1 MSTPPPS
8 GARPALRTKIVCTIG
23 PASSSVEQLG
33 RLAANGMNV
42 ARLNFSHGTHAEH
55 ADVIRRIREQEASW
69 GRPVA
74 ILQDL
79 QGPKLRLGTFGPGGG
94 RRVDLEPGKKFVLSF
109 KPVVGTSER
118 AGVTHPEYLTHVKPG
133 DQVWMDDGMI
143 QLRVQNVTADAI
155 ETVVVAGGRI
165 SDHKG
170 IQLPNVTLPTSS
182 LTAKDREDLRF
193 GVQHGIDF
201 VAVSFVRSAADIAE
215 VRKFLHDQGADVPIV
230 AKLERR
236 EVMENLPGILTMVDA
251 VMVARGDL
259 GMDVPLEEVPHI
271 QKDIIRQARAAK
283 VPVIVATQ
291 MLESMVTHL
300 RPTRAEVSDVS
311 TAIFDGADAIMLSA
325 ETATGNYPAEAVEM
339 MARIAARAERAV
351 LSTTGVERRRPRP
364 PEGVGFPEAV
374 SDAAA
379 NAARVLK
386 ARAIVAFTQSG
397 FSARLIS
404 QERPDVPIIA
414 LTPFVGVQRRLGLS
428 WGVSSRLIRKV
439 ETTDEMLEEIEATL
453 LGDGS
458 VRVNDILVIISGA
471 PMWVTGTTNLLKL
484 HRVGERR

>member
-1 MSTPPPS
+1 M
-8 GARPALRTKIVCTIG
+8 RRTKIVCTIG
-23 PASSSVEQLG
+23 PASSGTALLD
-33 RLAANGMNV
+33 RLVAAGMDV
-42 ARLNFSHGTHAEH
+42 ARVNFSHGTHAEH
-55 ADVIRRIREQEASW
+55 AETIRQIRIGEERW
-69 GRPVA
+69 GRPIA

-79 QGPKLRLGTFGPGGG
+79 QGPKIRLGTFGPAGGG
-94 RRVDLEPGKKFVLSF
+94 RVDLEPDRMFTLSAR
-109 KPVVGTSER
+109 PIVGTADGAS
-118 AGVTHPEYLTHVKPG
+118 VTHPEYLSELKPG
-133 DQVWMDDGMI
+133 DEVWMDDGMI
-143 QLRVQNVTADAI
+143 QLRVEETTADAVRCRI
-155 ETVVVAGGRI
+155 VAGGRI

-170 IQLPNVTLPTSS
+170 ISFPRVPLPVSC
-182 LTAKDREDLRF
+182 LTEKDREDLRF
-193 GVQHGIDF
+193 GIRQGIDF
-201 VAVSFVRSAADIAE
+201 VAISFVRSAADIGE
-215 VRKFLHDQGADVPIV
+215 VRKFLRDQGADLPIV
-230 AKLERR
+230 AKLERQ
-236 EVMENLPGILTMVDA
+236 EIVANLPGILTMVDA

-259 GMDVPLEEVPHI
+259 GVDVPLEEVPHI
-271 QKDIIRQARAAK
+271 QKEVIRQARAAK

-325 ETATGNYPAEAVEM
+325 ETATGRYPVEAVVV
-339 MARIAARAERAV
+339 MARIAERAEQAAV
-351 LSTTGVERRRPRP
+351 KSEIRWRRQERV
-364 PEGVGFPEAV
+364 GVGFPEAV

-379 NAARVLK
+379 SAARVLG

-404 QERPDVPIIA
+404 QERPDVAIIA
-414 LTPFVGVQRRLGLS
+414 LTPFVEVQRRLALS

-439 ETTDEMLEEIEATL
+439 ETTDEMIEEVEATL

-458 VRVNDILVIISGA
+458 VRMNDVLVIISGS

>member
-1 MSTPPPS
+1 M
-8 GARPALRTKIVCTIG
+8 RRTKIVCTIG
-23 PASSSVEQLG
+23 PASSGAALLD
-33 RLAANGMNV
+33 RLVAAGMDV
-42 ARLNFSHGTHAEH
+42 ARVNFSHGTHAEH
-55 ADVIRRIREQEASW
+55 AETIRQIRIGEERW
-69 GRPVA
+69 GRPIA

-79 QGPKLRLGTFGPGGG
+79 QGPKIRLGTFGPAGGG
-94 RRVDLEPGKKFVLSF
+94 RVDLEPDRMFTLSAR
-109 KPVVGTSER
+109 PIVGTADGAS
-118 AGVTHPEYLTHVKPG
+118 VTHPEYLSELKPG
-133 DQVWMDDGMI
+133 DEVWMDDGMI
-143 QLRVQNVTADAI
+143 QLRVEETTADAVRCRI
-155 ETVVVAGGRI
+155 VAGGRI

-170 IQLPNVTLPTSS
+170 ISFPRVPLPVSC
-182 LTAKDREDLRF
+182 LTEKDREDLRF
-193 GVQHGIDF
+193 GIRQGIDF
-201 VAVSFVRSAADIAE
+201 VAISFVRSAADIGE
-215 VRKFLHDQGADVPIV
+215 VRKFLRDQGADLPIV
-230 AKLERR
+230 AKLERQ
-236 EVMENLPGILTMVDA
+236 EIVANLPGILTMVDA

-259 GMDVPLEEVPHI
+259 GVDVPLEEVPHI
-271 QKDIIRQARAAK
+271 QKEVIRQARAAK

-325 ETATGNYPAEAVEM
+325 ETATGRYPVEAVVV
-339 MARIAARAERAV
+339 MARIAERAEQAAV
-351 LSTTGVERRRPRP
+351 KSEIRWRRQERV
-364 PEGVGFPEAV
+364 GVGFPEAV

-379 NAARVLK
+379 SAARVLG

-404 QERPDVPIIA
+404 QERPDVAIIA
-414 LTPFVGVQRRLGLS
+414 LTPFVEVQRRLALS

-439 ETTDEMLEEIEATL
+439 ETTDEMIEEVEATL

-458 VRVNDILVIISGA
+458 VRMNDVLVIISGS

>member
-1 MSTPPPS
+1 M
-8 GARPALRTKIVCTIG
+8 RRTKIVCTIG
-23 PASSSVEQLG
+23 PASSGAALLD
-33 RLAANGMNV
+33 RLVAAGMDV
-42 ARLNFSHGTHAEH
+42 ARVNFSHSTHAEH
-55 ADVIRRIREQEASW
+55 AETIRQIRIGEERW
-69 GRPVA
+69 GRPIA

-79 QGPKLRLGTFGPGGG
+79 QGPKIRLGTFGPAGGG
-94 RRVDLEPGKKFVLSF
+94 RVDLEPDRMFTLSAR
-109 KPVVGTSER
+109 PIVGT
-118 AGVTHPEYLTHVKPG
+118 
-133 DQVWMDDGMI
+133 
-143 QLRVQNVTADAI
+143 
-155 ETVVVAGGRI
+155 
-165 SDHKG
+165 
-170 IQLPNVTLPTSS
+170 
-182 LTAKDREDLRF
+182 
-193 GVQHGIDF
+193 
-201 VAVSFVRSAADIAE
+201 AADIGE
-215 VRKFLHDQGADVPIV
+215 VRKFLRDQGADLPIV
-230 AKLERR
+230 AKLERQ
-236 EVMENLPGILTMVDA
+236 EIVANLPGILTMVDA

-259 GMDVPLEEVPHI
+259 GLDVPLEEVPHI
-271 QKDIIRQARAAK
+271 QKEVIRQARAAK

-325 ETATGNYPAEAVEM
+325 ETATGRPRVGAVGG
-339 MARIAARAERAV
+339 MARTAGRAERAV
-351 LSTTGVERRRPRP
+351 LGGERPRRHR
-364 PEGVGFPEAV
+364 EGVGFPEAI

-379 NAARVLK
+379 TAAHVLG

-414 LTPFVGVQRRLGLS
+414 LTPFVGVQRRLALS

-439 ETTDEMLEEIEATL
+439 ETTDEMIEEVEATL

-458 VRVNDILVIISGA
+458 VRTNDVIVIISGS

>member
-1 MSTPPPS
+1 MTPT
-8 GARPALRTKIVCTIG
+8 RRTKIVCTIG
-23 PASSSVEQLG
+23 PASAGAAELD
-33 RLAANGMNV
+33 RLVAAGMDV
-42 ARLNFSHGTHAEH
+42 ARLNFSHGKHAEH
-55 ADVIRRIREQEASW
+55 AEVIRRLREGEARW
-69 GRPVA
+69 GRPIA

-79 QGPKLRLGTFGPGGG
+79 QGPKIRLGTFGPSGGG
-94 RRVDLEPGKKFVLSF
+94 RVDLETGARFTITA
-109 KPVVGTSER
+109 KPVAGTAER
-118 AGVTHPEYLTHVKPG
+118 ASITPPESLTQVQAG
-133 DQVWMDDGMI
+133 DQVLMDDGAI
-143 QLRVQNVTADAI
+143 QLQVERVTGDEVHCR
-155 ETVVVAGGRI
+155 VVAGGRL

-170 IQLPNVTLPTSS
+170 VSFPHVPLPVSC
-182 LTAKDREDLRF
+182 LTPKDKDDLRF
-193 GVQHGIDF
+193 GVEHGVDF
-201 VAVSFVRSAADIAE
+201 IAVSFVRSAADIVEA
-215 VRKFLHDQGADVPIV
+215 RKYLHEIGADLPIV
-230 AKLERR
+230 AKLERQ
-236 EVMENLPGILTMVDA
+236 EVMKNLPGILTMVDA

-259 GMDVPLEEVPHI
+259 GLDVPMEEVPHI
-271 QKDIIRQARAAK
+271 QKDVIRQAREAK

-325 ETATGNYPAEAVEM
+325 ETATGRYPVEAVEV
-339 MARIAARAERAV
+339 MARIAARAEAAV
-351 LSTTGVERRRPRP
+351 LPLDRPRRRAD
-364 PEGVGFPEAV
+364 GVGFPEAI

-379 NAARVLK
+379 TAARTLRAK
-386 ARAIVAFTQSG
+386 AIVAFTQSG

-414 LTPFVGVQRRLGLS
+414 LTPFVGVQRRLALS

-439 ETTDEMLEEIEATL
+439 ETTDEMVEEIEATL

-458 VRVNDILVIISGA
+458 VRINDILVIISGS

>member
-1 MSTPPPS
+1 MRRT
-8 GARPALRTKIVCTIG
+8 RTKIVCTIG
-23 PASSSVEQLG
+23 PASSSAEQLD
-33 RLAANGMNV
+33 RLVAAGMDV

-55 ADVIRRIREQEASW
+55 AEVIARIRDGEKRW
-69 GRPVA
+69 GGQIT

-79 QGPKLRLGTFGPGGG
+79 QGPKIRLGTFGARGG
-94 RRVDLEPGKKFVLSF
+94 RRVDLEPGAMFTLTAH
-109 KPVVGTSER
+109 PVVGTAER
-118 AGVTHPEYLTHVKPG
+118 ASITHPECLKELHPG
-133 DQVWMDDGMI
+133 DQIWMDDGMI
-143 QLRVQNVTADAI
+143 QLRVEGANAEEVRCR
-155 ETVVVAGGRI
+155 VVVGGRI

-170 IQLPNVTLPTSS
+170 IALPNVPLPVSC
-182 LTAKDREDLRF
+182 LTAKDREDLCF
-193 GVQHGIDF
+193 GIQQGIDF
-201 VAVSFVRSAADIAE
+201 VAISFVRSAADIAE
-215 VRKFLHDQGADVPIV
+215 VRAFLQEQGADIPIV
-230 AKLERR
+230 AKLERQ
-236 EVMENLPGILTMVDA
+236 EVVANLPGILASVEA

-259 GMDVPLEEVPHI
+259 GVDVPLEEVPHI
-271 QKDIIRQARAAK
+271 QKEVIRQARAAR

-325 ETATGNYPAEAVEM
+325 ETATGRYPAEAVEV
-339 MARIAARAERAV
+339 MARIAARAEQAT
-351 LSTTGVERRRPRP
+351 LSGDRRRRRHDD
-364 PEGVGFPEAV
+364 VGFPEAI

-379 NAARVLK
+379 TAAHILK
-386 ARAIVAFTQSG
+386 ARAIVAFTESG

-414 LTPFVGVQRRLGLS
+414 LTPVAAVQRRLGLS

-439 ETTDEMLEEIEATL
+439 ETTDEMLEEIDTTL
-453 LGDGS
+453 LADGT
-458 VRVNDILVIISGA
+458 VRVNDVLVIISGA

>member
-1 MSTPPPS
+1 MNK
-8 GARPALRTKIVCTIG
+8 RTKIVCTIG
-23 PASSSVEQLG
+23 PSSSSEDALD
-33 RLAANGMNV
+33 RLVRAGMDV

-55 ADVIRRIREQEASW
+55 AEVIRRLREGEASW
-69 GRPVA
+69 GRTIA

-79 QGPKLRLGTFGPGGG
+79 QGPKIRLGTFGPAGGQ
-94 RRVDLEPGKKFVLSF
+94 RVDLEAGQRFTVTSKLVA
-109 KPVVGTSER
+109 GTAER
-118 AGVTHPEYLTHVKPG
+118 ATISPPEALTQVQTG
-133 DQVWMDDGMI
+133 DQVLLDDGVI
-143 QLRVQNVTADAI
+143 QLRV
-155 ETVVVAGGRI
+155 EEVAGDEVHCRVVQGGRL

-170 IQLPNVTLPTSS
+170 VSLPHVPLPISC

-193 GVQHGIDF
+193 GVQQGVDF
-201 VAVSFVRSAADIAE
+201 IAVSFVRSAADIVEA
-215 VRKFLHDQGADVPIV
+215 RKYLHDLGADLPVV
-230 AKLERR
+230 AKLERQ
-236 EVMENLPGILTMVDA
+236 EVVKNLPGILTMVDA

-259 GMDVPLEEVPHI
+259 GLDVPLEEVPHI
-271 QKDIIRQARAAK
+271 QKEVIRQARGAK

-325 ETATGNYPAEAVEM
+325 ETASGRYPVEAVEV
-339 MARIAARAERAV
+339 MARIAARAEEAV
-351 LSTTGVERRRPRP
+351 LPLEPPRRRR
-364 PEGVGFPEAV
+364 ESVGFPEAI

-379 NAARVLK
+379 TAAHVLK

-414 LTPFVGVQRRLGLS
+414 LTPFVEVQRRLALS

-439 ETTDEMLEEIEATL
+439 ETTDEMVEEIEATL
-453 LGDGS
+453 LGDGTVS
-458 VRVNDILVIISGA
+458 VNDILVIISGA